1 VLNERMI
8 IDTLAPVSQSAAMRL
23 YQFIGDRHGLEA
35 IGLRR
40 LKISRL
46 DRLND
51 PFEMLAGTQSDP
63 MTRLAMRTLRNALA
77 RHLGLLCF
85 SRDWRNPVMWGHYA
99 ESHRGLCL
107 GFDVDD
113 HIAMPVEYVP
123 RRLPFDHFLAPETS
137 EKEVRV
143 LAARF
148 ASTKYSHWRYEKEV
162 RCWAS
167 LDPDGPDIQFYYFG
181 TQIRLREVHI
191 GFQSPITRKMVA
203 DALGDDLGGQVKVN
217 NTRLAFRTFKIV
229 TQRDQKLWR

>member
-1 VLNERMI
+1 M
-8 IDTLAPVSQSAAMRL
+8 SQNRLMRL
-23 YQFIGDRHGLEA
+23 FQFIGSQVALEA

-63 MTRLAMRTLRNALA
+63 MTRHAMRTLRDTLA

-85 SRDWRNPVMWGHYA
+85 SRDWHNPVMWGHYA
-99 ESHRGLCL
+99 EGHRGLCL

-113 HIAMPVEYVP
+113 RTAMPVEYVA
-123 RRLPFDHFLAPETS
+123 RRLPFDHYLAPEMS
-137 EKEVRV
+137 EEEVRA

-167 LDPDGPDIQFYYFG
+167 LDPNGPDLQFFNLG
-181 TQIRLREVHI
+181 KQIRLREVYI
-191 GFQSPITRKMVA
+191 GFQSPISRQMVA
-203 DALGDDLGGQVKVN
+203 KALGRDMEDRVKVN
-217 NTRLAFRTFKIV
+217 NTRLAFRTFRVV
-229 TQRDQKLWR
+229 TQRDKRLWR